1 MTVTTDQIK
10 AWFQANPNASDAQV
24 TQTMKAN
31 GVTAQQYSDATG
43 IPLEKVLA
51 TEYAGTNLPVWANK
65 DQATYQAMTG
75 LDPALMS
82 QAPSSLPTTTLQEP
96 IMTGDDSSTPTG
108 KFQTVTQVDTSKLPA
123 GVTPTYDSNDN
134 LTGYTTQIP
143 TPAGWDPSVKLVANY
158 NTSGN
163 LTGYSG
169 SNPIFPADSSGHL
182 SKTKFD
188 PTWSA
193 TGQAMPQQ
201 DTSTG
206 GWAGTAPIIQTLSM
220 IPVTAPFMAAGKVL
234 YSLANGQKINAS
246 TVLNAGIAMVGAMG
260 GTPVDQVLNEDGTVT
275 TTYSDGSSSVGTP
288 TQGVANPTLAQNLGT
303 AKTAVNVGTAIQS
316 KNASALISDLTKLTD
331 TSSDYQVALTA
342 ANAAKALA
350 SGQPLNA
357 VTPYISAILGSND
370 PNAVSM
376 AKTMLSTIQGDI
388 TPTTSQASTTS
399 QTPSSEPTTQATSTA
414 TAPTTPTTPTTTPAV
429 NVYSGASK
437 DPLAVPTIQN
447 ALAIPTPGYDASGNR
462 IAVPMTSGNIA
473 PVDLGK
479 IFDTINS
486 SNPSGN
492 TTINARSGGS
502 INDLVQLLNAR
513 G

>member
-24 TQTMKAN
+24 TQAMKAN

-43 IPLEKVLA
+43 IPIDTVLA
-51 TEYAGTNLPVWANK
+51 TEYAGTTLPVWANK

-82 QAPSSLPTTTLQEP
+82 QAPKSLPTKTIQEP
-96 IMTGDDSSTPTG
+96 IMTGEDNSTPTG
-108 KFQTVTQVDTSKLPA
+108 KFQTVTQVDTSKLPT
-123 GVTPTYDSNDN
+123 GVSPIYDSNDN
-134 LTGYTTQIP
+134 LTGYTTQIA
-143 TPAGWDPSVKLVANY
+143 TPSGWDSSVKLVANY
-158 NTSGN
+158 DISGN

-169 SNPIFPADSSGHL
+169 SNPVFPADSSGNL

-275 TTYSDGSSSVGTP
+275 TTYSDGSSSIGTP
-288 TQGVANPTLAQNLGT
+288 TQGVASPTLAQNLGT
-303 AKTAVNVGTAIQS
+303 AKTAVNVGTAIQN
-316 KNASALISDLTKLTD
+316 KNTSALISDLANLTN

-350 SGQPLNA
+350 SGQPLSA
-357 VTPYISAILGSND
+357 VTPYISAILGSSD

-376 AKTMLSTIQGDI
+376 AKTMLSTIQADI
-388 TPTTSQASTTS
+388 KPTTS
-399 QTPSSEPTTQATSTA
+399 TPSTSTSSTSA
-414 TAPTTPTTPTTTPAV
+414 VNVDSSTTPTTTSPTTTSPTTTPVTTAANTPTAITAPV
-429 NVYSGASK
+429 
-437 DPLAVPTIQN
+437 DPLATPSIQN
-447 ALAIPTPGYDASGNR
+447 ALAKIAINQNPTDKIQAFDVNQ
-462 IAVPMTSGNIA
+462 
-473 PVDLGK
+473 
-479 IFDTINS
+479 IFDAINS
-486 SNPSGN
+486 SNPSED
-492 TTINARSGGS
+492 TTINAKGGGS
-502 INDLVQLLNAR
+502 INDLVQLLNSR